1 MSSRILREIHETA
14 KGMYECGTMSKQVY
28 MNFKRLY
35 EAKEQ
40 EEETSGN
47 KVPRKTK

>member
-1 MSSRILREIHETA
+1 MDSRILKELHESA
-14 KGMYECGTMSKQVY
+14 KGMYECGTMSREVY

-40 EEETSGN
+40 EISGN
-47 KVPRKTK
+47 KVPRKVK

>member
-1 MSSRILREIHETA
+1 MHETA
-14 KGMYECGTMSKQVY
+14 LGMYKCGSMSKQVY

-35 EAKEQ
+35 EASEQ
-40 EEETSGN
+40 EETSGN

>member
-1 MSSRILREIHETA
+1 MDSKILKDLHETA
-14 KGMYECGTMSKQVY
+14 KSMYECGTMSKQVY

-40 EEETSGN
+40 ERTSGN
-47 KVPRKTK
+47 KVSKKSK

>member
-1 MSSRILREIHETA
+1 MDSRILKEIHESA

-28 MNFKRLY
+28 MNFKRLC

-40 EEETSGN
+40 EETSGN

>member
-1 MSSRILREIHETA
+1 MDSKILKELHETA
-14 KGMYECGTMSKQVY
+14 IGMYECGTMSKQVY
-28 MNFKRLY
+28 LNFKRLY

-40 EEETSGN
+40 ETSGN